1 MIGKKYMNTG
11 DLVKK
16 MYGHLQGQLGL
27 VVAEGADEYQ
37 TVLASWIRIRY
48 LNSGGYEWIKKHG
61 VELITKH

>member
-1 MIGKKYMNTG
+1 MNTG

-16 MYGHLQGQLGL
+16 MYGHLQGQRGL